1 MQHLRHFSM
10 LGINKSQFNSQL
22 ASVTNTQTQ
31 GVFAFIEILQSLE
44 SGADRRTVKRALTSR
59 RVKGRQAVV
68 LLCKQE
74 MTLLRAGKLP
84 FSD

>member
-1 MQHLRHFSM
+1 MKNRRALSLMCYQM
-10 LGINKSQFNSQL
+10 
-22 ASVTNTQTQ
+22 
-31 GVFAFIEILQSLE
+31 LE

-84 FSD
+84 VQKAPH

>member
-1 MQHLRHFSM
+1 MKNRRALSLM
-10 LGINKSQFNSQL
+10 C
-22 ASVTNTQTQ
+22 
-31 GVFAFIEILQSLE
+31 LQMLE
-44 SGADRRTVKRALTSR
+44 SGADRRTVKRALTTR

-84 FSD
+84 IQHTLD

>member
-1 MQHLRHFSM
+1 MKNRRALSLMCYQM
-10 LGINKSQFNSQL
+10 
-22 ASVTNTQTQ
+22 
-31 GVFAFIEILQSLE
+31 LE

-84 FSD
+84 VQNAPH

>member
-1 MQHLRHFSM
+1 MCFQM
-10 LGINKSQFNSQL
+10 
-22 ASVTNTQTQ
+22 
-31 GVFAFIEILQSLE
+31 LE

>member
-1 MQHLRHFSM
+1 MKNRRALSLMCFQM
-10 LGINKSQFNSQL
+10 
-22 ASVTNTQTQ
+22 
-31 GVFAFIEILQSLE
+31 LE
-44 SGADRRTVKRALTSR
+44 SGADRQTVKRALTSR

-84 FSD
+84 GHNTPH

>member
-1 MQHLRHFSM
+1 MKNRRALSLMCFQM
-10 LGINKSQFNSQL
+10 
-22 ASVTNTQTQ
+22 
-31 GVFAFIEILQSLE
+31 LE

-74 MTLLRAGKLP
+74 MTGNDSNLLIVFYVQIMPDDFVMQLHR
-84 FSD
+84 

>member
-1 MQHLRHFSM
+1 M
-10 LGINKSQFNSQL
+10 
-22 ASVTNTQTQ
+22 
-31 GVFAFIEILQSLE
+31 LE
-44 SGADRRTVKRALTSR
+44 SGADRRTVKRALTTR

-84 FSD
+84 IQHTLD

>member
-1 MQHLRHFSM
+1 MKNRRALSLMCFQM
-10 LGINKSQFNSQL
+10 
-22 ASVTNTQTQ
+22 
-31 GVFAFIEILQSLE
+31 LE

-74 MTLLRAGKLP
+74 MTLLRAGKMP
-84 FSD
+84 GHNAPH

>member
-1 MQHLRHFSM
+1 MK
-10 LGINKSQFNSQL
+10 NKRALSLMCFQM
-22 ASVTNTQTQ
+22 
-31 GVFAFIEILQSLE
+31 LE

>member
-1 MQHLRHFSM
+1 MKNRRALSLMCFQM
-10 LGINKSQFNSQL
+10 
-22 ASVTNTQTQ
+22 
-31 GVFAFIEILQSLE
+31 LE

-74 MTLLRAGKLP
+74 MMLLRAGKLP

>member
-1 MQHLRHFSM
+1 MKNRRALSLMCFQM
-10 LGINKSQFNSQL
+10 
-22 ASVTNTQTQ
+22 
-31 GVFAFIEILQSLE
+31 LE

-74 MTLLRAGKLP
+74 MALLRAGKLP
-84 FSD
+84 GHNAPH